1 MGSHVLTQAISH
13 KVSPG
18 LLPAWIAKHQLS
30 RQDPCRMA
38 TALPGP
44 ESTTCF
50 FLSYRTFYS
59 GDQIIYQVRVNC
71 LPIRAA
77 NL

>member
-1 MGSHVLTQAISH
+1 MCTTMGSHVLTQAISH

-50 FLSYRTFYS
+50 FSQLQDILFWGSDYLSGQGELSAY
-59 GDQIIYQVRVNC
+59 
-71 LPIRAA
+71 
-77 NL
+77 